1 MKNNTLLIIGLVW
14 PEPKSSAAG
23 TRMLQL
29 IKLFKEQDFS
39 IVFAS
44 AAQESDFSY
53 DLKSFGVTTQKI
65 VLNSNTFDDFI
76 KELNPEIVLFDRFV
90 IEEQFGWQIGRAHV

>member
-1 MKNNTLLIIGLVW
+1 MKNKTLLIIGLVW

-29 IKLFKEQDFS
+29 IALFQKKGFA

-53 DLKSFGVTTQKI
+53 DLKSINVVTKKI
-65 VLNSNTFDDFI
+65 VLNSNSFNDFI
-76 KELNPEIVLFDRFV
+76 N
-90 IEEQFGWQIGRAHV
+90 